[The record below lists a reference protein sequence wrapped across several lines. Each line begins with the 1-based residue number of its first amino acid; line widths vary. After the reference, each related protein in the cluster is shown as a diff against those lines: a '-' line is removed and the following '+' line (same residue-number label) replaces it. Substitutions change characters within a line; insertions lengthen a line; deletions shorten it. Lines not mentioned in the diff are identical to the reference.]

1 MRKLIIASVMLLAL
15 VTSVSAAEG
24 TLQPKTKFTVL
35 TTSTELLVHLIMMAR
50 QDDAVAYSKMLD
62 AGVHSGDIYLPEK
75 GETIYFVSK
84 TKTDGLVIVKS
95 SWQPGIV
102 LHASKLFQ
110 IVRC

>member
-15 VTSVSAAEG
+15 VTSVSAAGG

-50 QDDAVAYSKMLD
+50 QDDTKAYSQMLD

-75 GETIYFVSK
+75 GETIYLVSK
-84 TKTDGLVIVKS
+84 TKTDGVVIVRVRGN
-95 SWQPGIV
+95 P
-102 LHASKLFQ
+102 KLYYTLLNYFK
-110 IVRC
+110 